1 MVLSVYFLH
10 AVKIPIARC
19 LEMAVG
25 CRAFHSHYSGVIN
38 FTLLVG
44 RRGAGGNGLTIKKKK
59 KAILDLDFSGLVYLT
74 RGKFKMCLGGLALS
88 HCGAD
93 DWNGSL

>member
-59 KAILDLDFSGLVYLT
+59 KQS
-74 RGKFKMCLGGLALS
+74 
-88 HCGAD
+88 
-93 DWNGSL
+93 

>member
-59 KAILDLDFSGLVYLT
+59 SNPRLRFQWACVFNQREI
-74 RGKFKMCLGGLALS
+74 
-88 HCGAD
+88 
-93 DWNGSL
+93 